1 VRNNLVLGDDINA
14 IFFRSFY
21 SMTGEEDTWWE
32 SLEEEIKGKT
42 GQPFEEVR
50 ISV

>member
-1 VRNNLVLGDDINA
+1 MLGDDINA
-14 IFFRSFY
+14 IFCRRFY
-21 SMTGEEDTWWE
+21 SMTGEEAWWE

-50 ISV
+50 ISG